1 MITLFQ
7 GRPQLSILGV
17 SVAIAGFIGG
27 LLWFPKEFA
36 ADHFLADAYKHG
48 FLSVLFKI
56 NFFWKVIFS
65 EGKATNH
72 SIAQFFSNSPF

>member
-17 SVAIAGFIGG
+17 SVAIASFIGG

-56 NFFWKVIFS
+56 I
-65 EGKATNH
+65 
-72 SIAQFFSNSPF
+72 FFSGR

>member
-36 ADHFLADAYKHG
+36 AVLADAYKHG

-56 NFFWKVIFS
+56 IFFLEGNIF
-65 EGKATNH
+65 GR
-72 SIAQFFSNSPF
+72 